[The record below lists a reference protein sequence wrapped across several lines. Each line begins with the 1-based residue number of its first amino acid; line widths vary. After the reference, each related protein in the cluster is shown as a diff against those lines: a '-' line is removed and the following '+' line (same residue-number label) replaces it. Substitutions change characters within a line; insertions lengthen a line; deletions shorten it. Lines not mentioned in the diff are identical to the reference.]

1 MNGLQSLGP
10 QRKLAGKAS
19 SVYLAHFMYQFAL
32 LYIPHLEACLQD
44 INIMIL

>member
-19 SVYLAHFMYQFAL
+19 SVYLAGMYQFAL